1 LAVTTWV
8 FVVTAQKIGGK
19 LYSPHDILNLRFKDR
34 FWGLNESTP
43 NRKLLRRE
51 DQVVFYLG
59 SPIKSFTASA
69 VLASDAFQLDAS
81 QKRKYSHDLE
91 YLTADYGVLLEDPK
105 HWESNVAVDEVVS
118 GLSFIKNKE
127 NWGAYFQ
134 GGIRQIPPGDFG
146 VITQGRKASLVESIK
161 EERDIESESEF
172 ALEAHLEE
180 FIDQNWAKINFGQK
194 LVRFTTDEQSGRQYP
209 AGQWSIDFL
218 CKDADTGDLIIVEL
232 KRGRSSDATV
242 GQILRY
248 IGWVEEN
255 VAKPGQHT
263 RGIIISSGVDDAL
276 RLALRNVPTVKVMTY
291 KVDFLLKPAL

>member
-1 LAVTTWV
+1 MTTWV

-19 LYSPHDILNLRFKDR
+19 LYSPGDILNIRFKDR
-34 FWGLNESTP
+34 FWGLGENTP
-43 NRKLLRRE
+43 NRKLLKKG

-59 SPIKSFTASA
+59 IPIKSFTASA

-91 YLTADYGVLLEDPK
+91 YFTPDHGVLLEDLRS
-105 HWESNVAVDEVVS
+105 WENSVAVDEVVS
-118 GLSFIKNKE
+118 TLSFIKNKE

-134 GGIRQIPPGDFG
+134 GGIRQIPPEDFG
-146 VITQGRKASLVESIK
+146 VITQGRKASLIESIR

-180 FIDQNWAKINFGQK
+180 FIDQNWVKINFGQK
-194 LVRFTTDEQSGRQYP
+194 LVRFTTEEQSGRQYP

-218 CKDADTGDLIIVEL
+218 CKEAETGDLVVVEL
-232 KRGRSSDATV
+232 KRGRTSDATV

-248 IGWVEEN
+248 IDWVHEN
-255 VAKPGQHT
+255 IAKPGQNT
-263 RGIIISSGVDDAL
+263 RGIIIAGGVDDA
-276 RLALRNVPTVKVMTY
+276 
-291 KVDFLLKPAL
+291 

>member
-1 LAVTTWV
+1 VTTWV
-8 FVVTAQKIGGK
+8 FVVTGQKIGGK
-19 LYSPHDILNLRFKDR
+19 LYSPHDILDLRFKDR
-34 FWGLNESTP
+34 FWGLGESTP
-43 NRKLLRRE
+43 NRKLLKKG

-59 SPIKSFTASA
+59 IPIKSFTAGA
-69 VLASDAFQLDAS
+69 VLASDTFQLDSS

-91 YLTADYGVLLEDPK
+91 YFTVDYGVLLEDLRV
-105 HWESNVAVDEVVS
+105 WENAVAVDEVVS
-118 GLSFIKNKE
+118 GLSFVKNKE

-134 GGIRQIPPGDFG
+134 GGVRQIPLEDFR
-146 VITQGRKASLVESIK
+146 VITQGRTASLIESIK

-194 LVRFTTDEQSGRQYP
+194 LVRFTTEEQSGRQYP

-218 CKDADTGDLIIVEL
+218 CRDAETGDLVVVEL
-232 KRGRSSDATV
+232 KRGRTSDATV

-248 IGWVEEN
+248 IGWVQEN
-255 VAKPGQHT
+255 IAKPGQQT
-263 RGIIISSGVDDAL
+263 RGIIIASVVDDAL
-276 RLALRNVPTVKVMTY
+276 RLAIRNVPAVKVMTY

>member
-1 LAVTTWV
+1 MAVTTWV

-34 FWGLNESTP
+34 FWGLGESTP
-43 NRKLLRRE
+43 NRKLVKKG

-59 SPIKSFTASA
+59 IPIKSFTAGA

-81 QKRKYSHDLE
+81 QKQKYSHDLE
-91 YLTADYGVLLEDPK
+91 YFTADYGVLLEDLRS
-105 HWESNVAVDEVVS
+105 WENGVAVDEVVS
-118 GLSFIKNKE
+118 ALSFIKNKE
-127 NWGAYFQ
+127 NWGVYFQ
-134 GGIRQIPPGDFG
+134 GGIRQIPPEDFG
-146 VITQGRKASLVESIK
+146 VITQGRKASLIESIR

-194 LVRFTTDEQSGRQYP
+194 LVRFTTEEQSGRQYP

-218 CKDADTGDLIIVEL
+218 CKDAGTGDLVVVEL
-232 KRGRSSDATV
+232 KRGRTSDATV

-248 IGWVEEN
+248 IGWVQEN
-255 VAKPGQHT
+255 IAKPGQNT
-263 RGIIISSGVDDAL
+263 RGIIIASGVDDAL
-276 RLALRNVPTVKVMTY
+276 RLAVRNVPAVKVMTY
-291 KVDFLLKPAL
+291 KVDFLLRPAS